1 MSIVFISKRDSWIV
15 AIIWA
20 GALLSVVGG
29 VAQLSSTASLALRF
43 ALLTLLVSAAAFMLW
58 VLYSTYYTL
67 TDEHLLI
74 RCGPFRYRVPLVEID
89 IVKPSRNPL
98 SSPAGSLDRLLIKWN
113 EGRERIL
120 ISPSRKTDFLQE
132 LERRCEQLNLDGDRL
147 VRGSTGA

>member
-1 MSIVFISKRDSWIV
+1 MSIVFISKRDGWIV
-15 AIIWA
+15 AMIWA
-20 GALLSVVGG
+20 GALLSVAGG

-43 ALLTLLVSAAAFMLW
+43 ALLALLISAAAFMLW
-58 VLYSTYYTL
+58 VLYSTCYTL
-67 TDEHLLI
+67 TDEQLLI
-74 RCGPFRYRVPLVEID
+74 RCGPFRYRVPFVEID

-113 EGRERIL
+113 GGRKSIL